1 MAINFLNN
9 VDLNQN
15 QLIKAAIESQVNNT
29 AAGTGVEGQLYFDT
43 TLDVLKV
50 WAGGAWTSVGG
61 GVETLVANSTTFVNL
76 LDSGTAADPILTA
89 SLSATGTPGATTYLR
104 GDNSWAALPAAYT
117 WSIQGDTGG
126 PLTVASGTTIDIAG
140 GTNVTTA
147 RSGNTITINST
158 DQFVGTV
165 TSVSATTAGDAL
177 DVAVTSATTTP
188 ALAFTWA
195 GTGAQY
201 IDGTGDLVTFP
212 AIPQG
217 DVTGVNGGTYITVTN
232 PSGPVPTVNHDSTS
246 RTDTTS
252 ATSPGYGGTFTAVDS
267 VTSNSTGHVTALNLK
282 TITLPAAD
290 DTNTTYTLPTS
301 AGAANTAVVTLTPGG
316 SGGGGGSVTFSGT
329 DDEIRVSETTGA
341 NGTVIVGLP
350 ADVTITSDL
359 TVGDNVT
366 LTGGNLSVTGT
377 GSFTGQVTVPTANT
391 GTSAPN
397 LAQVELLIAGVGIFQ
412 GSYDAA
418 TNTPALEGAS
428 NIALN
433 TGDYFVVSVAG
444 TFLGEALEPGDFIFA
459 NNDIAAG
466 TSPALSNYTVVQ
478 ADDNVAGAGASD
490 GATQKG
496 VSGFDSDHFTV
507 SSNGW
512 VQLKPQS
519 NANAARVV
527 LNSALSYV
535 TRVEAGGLTTFT
547 VSVSDAS
554 LFGAG
559 AVGQNTKAE
568 VTENSGDYETV
579 YAGVSRSGGSIVFE
593 FKGSVAN
600 SAYATLLSYV

>member
-15 QLIKAAIESQVNNT
+15 QLIKAAIESQANNT

-61 GVETLVANSTTFVNL
+61 GVESLTANSTTFVDL
-76 LDSGTAADPILTA
+76 VKTGTQADPILTA

-126 PLTVASGTTIDIAG
+126 TLTVASGTTIDIAG

-232 PSGPVPTVNHDSTS
+232 SSGPVPTVNHDSTS

-329 DDEIRVSETTGA
+329 ADEIRVSETTGA

-350 ADVTITSDL
+350 ADVTIASDL
-359 TVGDNVT
+359 TVIQDASVGGD
-366 LTGGNLSVTGT
+366 LSVTGT
-377 GSFTGQVTVPTANT
+377 GSFTGEVTVPTAT
-391 GTSAPN
+391 AGTSAPN
-397 LAQVELLIAGVGIFQ
+397 LAQVNGLIAGVGIFQ
-412 GSYDAA
+412 GSYNAA

-433 TGDYFVVSVAG
+433 TGDYFVVSVSG
-444 TFLGEALEPGDFIFA
+444 SFLGEALEPGDFIFA

-527 LNSALSYV
+527 LNSGLSYV
-535 TRVEAGGLTTFT
+535 TRVESGGLTTFT

-579 YAGVSRSGGSIVFE
+579 YAGISRSGGTIIFE

>member
-15 QLIKAAIESQVNNT
+15 QLIKAAIESQANNT

-61 GVETLVANSTTFVNL
+61 GVESLTANSTTFVDL
-76 LDSGTAADPILTA
+76 VKTGTQADPILTA

-117 WSIQGDTGG
+117 WSIQGDAGG
-126 PLTVASGTTIDIAG
+126 TLTVASGTTIDIAG

-232 PSGPVPTVNHDSTS
+232 SSGPVPTVNHDSTS

-329 DDEIRVSETTGA
+329 ADEIRVSETTGA

-350 ADVTITSDL
+350 ADVTIASDL
-359 TVGDNVT
+359 TVIQDASVGGD
-366 LTGGNLSVTGT
+366 LSVSGT
-377 GSFTGQVTVPTANT
+377 GSFTGEVTVPTAT
-391 GTSAPN
+391 AGTSAPN
-397 LAQVELLIAGVGIFQ
+397 LAQVNGLIAGVGIFQ
-412 GSYDAA
+412 GSYNAA

-433 TGDYFVVSVAG
+433 TGDYFVVSVSG
-444 TFLGEALEPGDFIFA
+444 SFLGEALEPGDFIFA

-527 LNSALSYV
+527 LNSGLSYV
-535 TRVEAGGLTTFT
+535 TRVESGGLTTFT

-579 YAGVSRSGGSIVFE
+579 YAGISRSGGTIIFE

>member
-76 LDSGTAADPILTA
+76 VDTGTAADPILTA

-126 PLTVASGTTIDIAG
+126 TLTVASGTTIDIAG

-165 TSVSATTAGDAL
+165 TSVSATTTGDAL

-195 GTGAQY
+195 GTAAQY
-201 IDGTGDLVTFP
+201 VDGAGDLVTFP

-329 DDEIRVSETTGA
+329 ADEIRVSETTGA

-350 ADVTITSDL
+350 ADVTISSDL

-377 GSFTGQVTVPTANT
+377 GLFTGQVTVPTANT

-412 GSYDAA
+412 GSYNAA
-418 TNTPALEGAS
+418 TNVPALEGAS

-433 TGDYFVVSVAG
+433 TGDYFVVSVSG

-466 TSPALSNYTVVQ
+466 TSPTLSNYTVVQ

-547 VSVSDAS
+547 VTVSDAS

-579 YAGVSRSGGSIVFE
+579 YAGISRSGGTIVFE

>member
-9 VDLNQN
+9 VDLNKN
-15 QLIKAAIESQVNNT
+15 QLIKAAIESQANNT

-61 GVETLVANSTTFVNL
+61 GVETLTANSTTFVNL
-76 LDSGTAADPILTA
+76 VDTGTAADPILTA
-89 SLSATGTPGATTYLR
+89 SLSATGIPGTTTYLR
-104 GDNSWAALPAAYT
+104 GDNSWASLPAAYT
-117 WSIQGDTGG
+117 WLIQGDTGT

-158 DQFVGTV
+158 DEFTGTV
-165 TSVSATTAGDAL
+165 KTVSASTTGDAL
-177 DVAVTSATTTP
+177 DVAVTSPSVNP

-232 PSGPVPTVNHDSTS
+232 ASGPVPTVNHDSTS

-267 VTSNSTGHVTALNLK
+267 VTSNSTGHVTSLNLK

-329 DDEIRVSETTGA
+329 ADEIRVSETTGA

-350 ADVTITSDL
+350 ADVTISSDL
-359 TVGDNVT
+359 TVVADASV
-366 LTGGNLSVTGT
+366 GGNLSVTGT
-377 GSFTGQVTVPTANT
+377 GSFTGEVTVPTATT

-397 LAQVELLIAGVGIFQ
+397 LAQVNGLIAGVGIFQ
-412 GSYDAA
+412 GSYNAA

-428 NIALN
+428 NIELN
-433 TGDYFVVSVAG
+433 TGDYFVVSVSG

-459 NNDIAAG
+459 NVDITAG
-466 TSPALSNYTVVQ
+466 SSPPLSKYTVVQ

-527 LNSALSYV
+527 LNSVLSYV
-535 TRVEAGGLTTFT
+535 TRAEAGGLTTFT

-579 YAGVSRSGGSIVFE
+579 YAGISRSGGTIIFE
-593 FKGSVAN
+593 FTGSVAN